1 MTKLLRGIFVTS
13 SLAALI
19 AGMADAQTTSGSGP
33 STPVPYTQLPGAS
46 PTPPPPMITTPGMG
60 YSGMAG
66 ESDAGLINAVLTAA
80 KSGDAGRIRA
90 ARDSMS
96 DPLARKIATWALVDS
111 APTAITFAEA
121 DAARR
126 DLIGWPRPAK
136 RQAAAERL
144 IETSGLTPQQIVAWF
159 DTSDPET
166 PEGAMALGAALRATG
181 QNERATALVRHYWR
195 DRVFESDLQA
205 RFLARFSDVLTMD
218 DHIRRTD
225 ILLYGQ
231 QGPAARDMVNLLSG
245 DEQTLARA
253 RINVRQG
260 SSIGDD
266 QIASL
271 PRAMLTNP
279 GLVLE
284 RMAVLRK
291 RGQMD
296 SALVLATT
304 QASPPTD
311 EAAARVWAERKP
323 LVVYAL
329 GRGDNAGAY
338 AAAAGAHITSGADGA
353 ESEFYAGWI
362 ALTRLK
368 DPERAARHFAN
379 LNAIGASPITRGRAL
394 YWQGRAAEAGG
405 DPIAAQA
412 FYSEGARHITT
423 FYGQLA
429 AEKVGIK
436 TISLGHDPVITAADR
451 TRFEAR
457 EPIRAARMLAQI
469 GARDT
474 LKIFVLSIDDTLPTA
489 AEEALL
495 VDLARSYGDPDLAM
509 RAVRTA
515 AQRGFI
521 LPERGYPLLPAP
533 NVQGGAETAFVF
545 SITRQE
551 SNFDPTARSAPGAR
565 GMMQLMP
572 ATAASTA
579 RKIGESYYPDKLFQA
594 DYNMRL
600 GAANLGEMV
609 STFSGSYLM
618 AAAAYN
624 AGPGR
629 PTQWTAICGDPRGG
643 GTDPLDYIECIPFSE
658 TRNYVMRTLETTMV
672 YRARLNGGEAPLTLS
687 TDLKRGSYGSYGGY
701 AVVPQQ
707 PAAGSG
713 TP

>member
-1 MTKLLRGIFVTS
+1 MAKLLRGIMLTS
-13 SLAALI
+13 SLAAMV
-19 AGMADAQTTSGSGP
+19 AGMADAQTSSP
-33 STPVPYTQLPGAS
+33 STPVPYSQLPGAA
-46 PTPPPPMITTPGMG
+46 PARPPLITTPGMTYG
-60 YSGMAG
+60 DTLGDQ
-66 ESDAGLINAVLTAA
+66 DAWQVNSALQAA
-80 KSGDAGRIRA
+80 KAGDAARIRA

-96 DPLARKIATWALVDS
+96 NPLARKIALWALIDS
-111 APTAITFAEA
+111 APNAVSFVEA

-126 DLIGWPRPAK
+126 DLVGWPHAAR

-144 IETSGLTPQQIVAWF
+144 IEGSGLLPQQIVAWF
-159 DTSDPET
+159 DTSEPET
-166 PEGAMALGAALRATG
+166 AEGAMALASALRFSG
-181 QNERATALVRHYWR
+181 QNDRATAIVRHFWR
-195 DRVFESDLQA
+195 DKVFEADVQRTMLGRFADL
-205 RFLARFSDVLTMD
+205 LTVD
-218 DHIRRTD
+218 DHIRRAD

-231 QGPAARDMVNLLSG
+231 QGPAAHDMLALLPPN
-245 DEQTLARA
+245 ERTLAEA
-253 RINVRQG
+253 RIAMRNG
-260 SSIGDD
+260 GGANGDD
-266 QIASL
+266 LAAL
-271 PRAMLTNP
+271 PQDLLLRP
-279 GLVLE
+279 GLIHE
-284 RMAVLRK
+284 RMAQLRR

-296 SALVLATT
+296 AALVLARTK
-304 QASPPTD
+304 AVPPTD
-311 EAAARVWAERKP
+311 EAAGRVWAERKP
-323 LVVYAL
+323 LVGYAL
-329 GRGDNAGAY
+329 KQGDYAAAY
-338 AAAAGAHITSGADGA
+338 AAAAGANITAGSDGA
-353 ESEFYAGWI
+353 EAEFFAGWL

-368 DPERAARHFAN
+368 DPARAAVHFAN
-379 LNAIGASPITRGRAL
+379 LNAIGSSPITRGRAL

-405 DPIAAQA
+405 DVIAAQA
-412 FYSEGARHITT
+412 FYSEGSRYITT

-429 AEKVGIK
+429 AEKVGVK
-436 TISLGHDPVITAADR
+436 TIQLGHDPAIQDVDR

-469 GARDT
+469 GAKDT
-474 LKIFVLSIDDTLPTA
+474 FKLFVLAIDDTLPTA

-515 AQRGFI
+515 AQRGFM
-521 LPERGYPLLPAP
+521 LPERGYPILPAP
-533 NVQGGAETAFVF
+533 SVPGGAETAFVF

-551 SNFDPTARSAPGAR
+551 SNFDPSARSAPGAR

-579 RKIGESYYPDKLFQA
+579 RKLGEPYSVDRLYQA

-609 STFSGSYLM
+609 STFGGSYVM

-629 PTQWTAICGDPRGG
+629 PTEWVAACGDPRGG

-687 TDLKRGSYGSYGGY
+687 ADLRRGGYSY
-701 AVVPQQ
+701 AVVPQ
-707 PAAGSG
+707 PVAAAATSA